1 MMRRQF
7 WGALGLLALSCGVS
21 VQAQA
26 QAPAQEPV
34 RHFVLENTRI
44 VPIQSKYTG
53 RQHEL
58 VIVLPASWGKEPH
71 KTYPVLYYLD
81 AYWDTPLLVSTY
93 GNVIYDNVAPEFI
106 MVGLSYPSGSNY
118 DLERRR
124 DYTFTAL
131 DADSGK
137 GTAFLDFITRE
148 VAPLVEMR
156 YRGAKTNRVIG
167 GNSLGGLFALTAA
180 YQAPG
185 FFAGHIA
192 ISPAASWDH
201 GALARL
207 DETYAR
213 THKAL
218 HARMFISYGSN
229 EYPGFREPIA
239 AFQAQLAARHYEGLA
254 LDNYVMRGIDHTGG
268 KGEGYVRG
276 LTFFWADQKPAGPS
290 GLARAMMAEH

>member
-1 MMRRQF
+1 MRRGF
-7 WGALGLLALSCGVS
+7 LKTMALLGLSSGV
-21 VQAQA
+21 QLQARAQA
-26 QAPAQEPV
+26 QAPAPS
-34 RHFVLENTRI
+34 RHFVLENTQIIPVR
-44 VPIQSKYTG
+44 SKYTG

-58 VIVLPASWGKEPH
+58 IVSLPGSWGKEPH

-93 GNVIYDNVAPEFI
+93 GNLIFDNVAPEFI
-106 MVGLSYPSGSNY
+106 MVGLSYPSGSNF

-137 GTAFLDFITRE
+137 GGAFLDFITKE
-148 VAPLVEMR
+148 VAPLVESR
-156 YRGAKTNRVIG
+156 FRGAAANRVIS

-185 FFAGHIA
+185 FFGGHVA
-192 ISPAASWDH
+192 ISPAASWDN

-207 DETYAR
+207 DEAYAR
-213 THKAL
+213 SHKAL
-218 HARMFISYGSN
+218 QARIFISYGST

-239 AFQAQLAARHYEGLA
+239 SFQQQLAARNYEGLA
-254 LDNYVMRGIDHTGG
+254 LQNYAMQGLDHTGV
-268 KGEGYVRG
+268 KGDGYVRG
-276 LTFFWADQKPAGPS
+276 LMWVFEPIRPPGPS
-290 GLARAMMAEH
+290 GLTRAMTGAAA